1 MEECNPRRNRTRV
14 RRILVGGVLFASLAV
29 GALAVSLSGEP
40 GETAR
45 ALPRLSAGV
54 VGVALAADPPVSSL
68 PAPIW
73 PAGNG
78 FVPAADAKAAGAGT
92 DAGPP
97 QKEGTNATDP
107 ARTTVDISIND
118 KTIRLEAPKQDGHGA
133 ARVRIEGP
141 GVDREF
147 ESFGALV
154 DQAPWLAAWILLIVA
169 LVFAAPVLMIA
180 LVLWYKVRRTRMINE
195 TLLKLAEKGAV
206 PAATAMKM
214 LGGGMGS
221 FALENAQR
229 SSTAAPGCD
238 PAKATRRRAP
248 WSDLRKGV
256 VMGAIGLG
264 LVVYSLLDD
273 RSPNA
278 LGLVLLFLGAGYV
291 ALWYF
296 EDRYLRETSASA
308 PSSPRDASA

>member
-1 MEECNPRRNRTRV
+1 MDERNPCRDRTRNRRFV
-14 RRILVGGVLFASLAV
+14 VGGTLFAALAI
-29 GALAVSLSGEP
+29 GALTISTSSGSR
-40 GETAR
+40 ETAWV
-45 ALPRLSAGV
+45 LPQLSAGV
-54 VGVALAADPPVSSL
+54 VGVALAAEP
-68 PAPIW
+68 PAPTR

-78 FVPAADAKAAGAGT
+78 SAPPADAKAAGADTDARPPQKVGT
-92 DAGPP
+92 DA
-97 QKEGTNATDP
+97 ADA

-118 KTIRLEAPKQDGHGA
+118 KTIRLEAPKQDGRSAG
-133 ARVRIEGP
+133 RVRIEGP

-154 DQAPWLAAWILLIVA
+154 DQAPWLAAWVLLIVA

-180 LVLWYKVRRTRMINE
+180 LVLWYKMRRTRMVNE
-195 TLLKLAEKGAV
+195 TLLKLAEKGAM
-206 PAATAMKM
+206 PPATAMEI
-214 LGGGMGS
+214 LGSGMGS
-221 FALENAQR
+221 IALENAQR
-229 SSTAAPGCD
+229 SSAVAPGND
-238 PAKATRRRAP
+238 HVRATRRRAT

-256 VMGAIGLG
+256 VMGAVGLG

-296 EDRYLRETSASA
+296 EDRHLRETSARA
-308 PSSPRDASA
+308 PSPPRDGSA